1 MRPSPAPALFS
12 FRDNVGTSSTLAPY
26 PTNMTRLTLSKNVA
40 LRGLQALALAAPIMV
55 GMTSTTPMLAQPPL
69 TASQPA
75 VTGSRPKF
83 EVASIKPTKPGSVAI
98 SLLTDPSGKFTT
110 ENATVRK
117 IVMFGFD
124 VKDFQVSGGPRWIDS
139 DRFDIVAKPETRSN
153 RAQVLQMV
161 QTLLEDR
168 FRLKF
173 HRETKELPVFA
184 LVIAKNGPKL
194 KPTKP
199 EDDATR
205 PSKGFQGGRGELTG
219 LSANMGGLAS
229 RLSTLLGTIVID
241 RTGLT
246 GKYDFKLQWTP
257 DTMPP
262 MRTADEPVDEHPP
275 GPSLL
280 SAIQEQLG
288 LRLGTQKGP
297 VTIISIDSVEKPS
310 AN

>member
-1 MRPSPAPALFS
+1 
-12 FRDNVGTSSTLAPY
+12 
-26 PTNMTRLTLSKNVA
+26 MTRSALSKNAA
-40 LRGLQALALAAPIMV
+40 LRGLQVLALAAPIM
-55 GMTSTTPMLAQPPL
+55 GCMISTAPLPAQPPQN
-69 TASQPA
+69 ASQPT
-75 VTGSRPKF
+75 VTGTRPKF
-83 EVASIKPTKPGSVAI
+83 EVASIKPTKPGSVEI
-98 SLLTDPSGKFTT
+98 SLLTDPSGRFTT
-110 ENATVRK
+110 ENATLRK

-139 DRFDIVAKPETRSN
+139 DRFDIVARPEKRSN

-205 PSKGFQGGRGELTG
+205 SSKGFQGGRGELTG

-246 GKYDFKLQWTP
+246 GKYDFKLQWAP

-262 MRTADEPVDEHPP
+262 PRTPDEPVAEHPP

-280 SAIQEQLG
+280 TAVQEQLG
-288 LRLGTQKGP
+288 LRLETQKGP
-297 VTIISIDSVEKPS
+297 VTIIVIDSVERPS